1 MGMARTFSAAA
12 PAKATSPESRAPKGG
27 ETAHYIQ
34 ELLLCTPSYPRARS
48 QPRQHL
54 QCLSYGPTAPWL
66 CFCEKPLSPCPSFS
80 AFLLIHLF
88 VNKST
93 EDKLIHFSE
102 NPELSRMEFTQL
114 MRFFDLI
121 QREICRHY
129 SPTGN

>member
-1 MGMARTFSAAA
+1 MARTVSAAV
-12 PAKATSPESRAPKGG
+12 PAKATSSESRAPKGE

-114 MRFFDLI
+114 MRSFDLI
-121 QREICRHY
+121 QREIYRFY

>member
-1 MGMARTFSAAA
+1 MARTVSAAV
-12 PAKATSPESRAPKGG
+12 PAKATSSESRAPKGE

-34 ELLLCTPSYPRARS
+34 ELLLCTPSYPRAKS

-54 QCLSYGPTAPWL
+54 QHVSYGPTAPWL
-66 CFCEKPLSPCPSFS
+66 RLCEKPLSPCPSFS
-80 AFLLIHLF
+80 AFLLVHLL
-88 VNKST
+88 VQKSA

-121 QREICRHY
+121 QREICRLY
-129 SPTGN
+129 SPTGS

>member
-1 MGMARTFSAAA
+1 MTRTVSAGA
-12 PAKATSPESRAPKGG
+12 PAKATSPESRAPKGE

-114 MRFFDLI
+114 MRSFDLI
-121 QREICRHY
+121 QREIYRFY

>member
-1 MGMARTFSAAA
+1 MTRTVSAAA
-12 PAKATSPESRAPKGG
+12 PAKATGPESRAPKG
-27 ETAHYIQ
+27 EDTAHYIQ

-114 MRFFDLI
+114 MRSFDLI
-121 QREICRHY
+121 QREIYRFY
-129 SPTGN
+129 SPTGS

>member
-1 MGMARTFSAAA
+1 MTRTVSAAA
-12 PAKATSPESRAPKGG
+12 PAKATGPESRAPKG
-27 ETAHYIQ
+27 EDTAHYIQ

-66 CFCEKPLSPCPSFS
+66 HLCEKPLSPCPSFS
-80 AFLLIHLF
+80 AFLLVHLL
-88 VNKST
+88 VHKSA

-114 MRFFDLI
+114 MRSFDLI
-121 QREICRHY
+121 QREIYRFY
-129 SPTGN
+129 SPTGS